1 MTAFNIRLYNSGFS
15 QWVRESGSLLAYP
28 CFLFLHSIGLG
39 ILVGLS
45 WALSLRVLGV
55 ATQLPIAPFKNLF
68 PFLWTGF
75 AINAVSGVVLYA
87 ADAVNK
93 WANPVFYV
101 KLILVALAVAALG
114 LMKSRLFGR
123 QRQNGDLLPVSA
135 KVLAGVSLALWA
147 GVITAGRLMAY
158 WKETA
163 Q

>member
-1 MTAFNIRLYNSGFS
+1 MTAFNIWLYNTGFS

-28 CFLFLHSIGLG
+28 AFLFLHSIGLG

-45 WALSLRVLGV
+45 WAFALRILGV
-55 ATQLPIAPFKNLF
+55 ARQLPIAPFENLF
-68 PFLWTGF
+68 PLLWMGF
-75 AINAVSGVVLYA
+75 GINAVSGVVLYA

-93 WANPVFYV
+93 WANPLFYV
-101 KLILVALAVAALG
+101 KLTLVALAVANLALI
-114 LMKSRLFGR
+114 KSKIFRDPYR
-123 QRQNGDLLPVSA
+123 KGDFLPLSA
-135 KVLAGVSLALWA
+135 KVLAAASLVLWA